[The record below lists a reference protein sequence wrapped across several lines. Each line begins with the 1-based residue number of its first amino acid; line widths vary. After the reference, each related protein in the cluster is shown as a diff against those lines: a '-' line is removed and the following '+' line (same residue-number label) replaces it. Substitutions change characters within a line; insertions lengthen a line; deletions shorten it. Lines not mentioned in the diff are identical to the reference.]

1 MLDIGWSEMAVIAV
15 VALVVIGPKDLP
27 KVLRSV
33 GQWTNKARGL
43 AREFQSHL
51 DDLARQADVEDMKKQ
66 VEKAA
71 SIDLDKELRDA
82 VDPKGELAEQIK
94 IPEIPINLDPIEP
107 APTVSETTPVP
118 PAPEA
123 AAPEPPAPAAPAAAP
138 APTVVMPQVA
148 SGQHAVA
155 PLVEPAKPASGA

>member
-51 DDLARQADVEDMKKQ
+51 DDLARQADVEDMRKQ

-71 SIDLDKELRDA
+71 SVDIDKEIREA
-82 VDPKGELAEQIK
+82 VDPKGELAEQVK
-94 IPEIPINLDPIEP
+94 IPEVPINLDALDPPSP
-107 APTVSETTPVP
+107 AL
-118 PAPEA
+118 A
-123 AAPEPPAPAAPAAAP
+123 AATVAEVKSDAPASAEAVPAAPP
-138 APTVVMPQVA
+138 VMPAVA
-148 SGQHAVA
+148 AGSHAVVPQA
-155 PLVEPAKPASGA
+155 EPAKPASGT